1 MNLLPDPDPL
11 HQEPSPASAWSE
23 AHPPAPFPEEEGG
36 APEPPESAFQASN
49 PRDGSDTQPLLFQ
62 SFLQLEPLNAPRI
75 PHMGHLCLLLAL
87 AFAGAVTASLLTRA
101 ALYFHLF
108 GVSTIKQAITDI
120 HYTLGG
126 MAVLYLVTFG
136 AAYFV
141 FPALW
146 HKGFFGGVQ
155 LRIHTALHLRRRLF
169 GAAVLCFLL
178 ALANGMLMPGPKDTP
193 IDQIFRSPGAAW
205 LMFFFGISMAPFFEE
220 MIFRGF
226 LLPALC
232 TSWDW
237 AAERLTGGYSLGAD
251 ENGHPEWSTKA
262 MVFGSIFT
270 SIPFALMHA
279 DQTGR
284 AVGPLLL
291 LMLVSLALC
300 WIRLITRSLAA
311 SMLMHASYNFLLFS
325 MMLIGTGGFRHLSHM

>member
-1 MNLLPDPDPL
+1 MNLNPDPSPLDP
-11 HQEPSPASAWSE
+11 EPSPALAPSE
-23 AHPPAPFPEEEGG
+23 AHLAAPSPEEEAAARGHAESACEDSVAEGGG
-36 APEPPESAFQASN
+36 AA
-49 PRDGSDTQPLLFQ
+49 QPLLFQ
-62 SFLQLEPLNAPRI
+62 SFLQAEPLNVPRI
-75 PHMGHLCLLLAL
+75 PHMGHLCLLLGL
-87 AFAGAVTASLLTRA
+87 AFVGAVTASLLTRS

-108 GVSTIKQAITDI
+108 GVSTIKQAITDV

-126 MAVLYLVTFG
+126 MTVLYLVTFG

-141 FPALW
+141 FPVLW
-146 HKGFFGGVQ
+146 HRSFFDGVQ

-169 GAAVLCFLL
+169 GAAGLCFLL
-178 ALANGMLMPGPKDTP
+178 ALVNGLLMPGPKDTP

-220 MIFRGF
+220 AIFRGF

-232 TSWDW
+232 TAWDW
-237 AAERLTGGYSLGAD
+237 AAERLTGSYSPGAD
-251 ENGHPEWSTKA
+251 ENGHPEWSTMA

-279 DQTGR
+279 DQTSR

-311 SMLMHASYNFLLFS
+311 SVLMHASYNFLLFL
-325 MMLIGTGGFRHLSHM
+325 MMLIGTSGFRHLDHM